1 MQGKIQLAAPDDTR
15 FRKKRSQVLHRIQP
29 IHARKGNHSV
39 GRRIFTSDLKK
50 QPPACGSSPLW
61 ETDLVLSRTA
71 KVALCKRLPAFHDLS
86 ARQCGTWHSVLF
98 LPSLTVSA
106 FSIRNGSRFS
116 SLLAR
121 KPQFRHE
128 IGFFC
133 RAGTGKLCY
142 NLNRNFP
149 EGVSPA

>member
-29 IHARKGNHSV
+29 IHARKGNYSV
-39 GRRIFTSDLKK
+39 GRRIFTSDLKE

-106 FSIRNGSRFS
+106 FSIRNCSHFSSRF
-116 SLLAR
+116 AR
-121 KPQFRHE
+121 KSQFWHEIDSFRHNDV
-128 IGFFC
+128 G
-133 RAGTGKLCY
+133 RL
-142 NLNRNFP
+142 
-149 EGVSPA
+149 